1 MPELQSAWTP
11 TPEQQSA
18 WQQWRDAPAPRAHVV
33 RIALHSQPDPAAVD
47 AALAALRVRHESLRT
62 AYIDDGNELVA
73 CVPQAGTEG
82 VATAIAAPGDA
93 PSLPALDPATGDVL
107 RACISP
113 LPAGGATLW
122 LLVSPVAADRSTVLR
137 LAESVRDAV
146 DAPARI
152 DGDEELPLQYAQYAD
167 WQQGARLG
175 EDGTGSAGRAY
186 WQAQTAGLPDPLRIP
201 DALAGTA
208 AAQGSD
214 TWRHT
219 LHGAHRQALA
229 ASAREFGTTPERV
242 VQVAWWTVLARL
254 CAQPVFSCAWLHDCR
269 RDYDVMADA
278 AGVFVKALP
287 VSVAW
292 DAQRSVAEH
301 WRAWLPGLDSHAAWQ
316 EAWQPGDA
324 TPRIGFAV
332 SPLPPAGVAM
342 ASPAWPGFDLVCE
355 ALDDGQGMAALALHA
370 RAGVVHP
377 RVAQWVLAHLAALI
391 GTLPAALD
399 TPLESLSWP
408 ADDTLRVPQCW
419 TGESPADAGQ
429 TLLARIAQHA
439 RQTPDAPALEA
450 ADLVL
455 DYAGLQR
462 TVQAAAQRLRAIGV
476 GPGTRV
482 ALALPRS
489 GALVASLLA
498 VWAAGGAYVPLDPA
512 WPQARRRSVLA
523 QSAPVLTIAQQAAH
537 DDATVISA
545 EVLLAEAAHAAD
557 EELAASPP
565 EDVAYVLF
573 TSGSTGEPKGVVIGH
588 RQISHY
594 TAAVCEALSLAS
606 CRRLGLTSS
615 VAADLGNTTLFAALW
630 QGACLA
636 VASDDDMA
644 HPAAFARYLRGREVD
659 AIKIVPSHLA
669 ALLETDAPAVPAT
682 VILGGEPLPASLVQ
696 GLRRHAPDCRIFNHY
711 GPTET
716 TIGVMVDAVGAE
728 DPAWPAGTAPLSR
741 ALGSTRVRLLDDA
754 LRPVPAGVAGQLYVG
769 GPQLAHGYLG
779 RPDLDA
785 AAFVDDPF
793 AAGQRL
799 YRTGDL
805 ARATPAGLQLL
816 GRADQQVKIRGIR
829 VEPAEVE
836 AALLAQP
843 AVAQAA
849 VCAAPGPGGA
859 AVLCAFIV
867 PASAGSAD
875 TDVLRRA
882 LAAMLPDAMVPSR
895 LIALPAL
902 PRLPNGKTDRAA
914 LRTLAAS
921 HDDIAAPAPQAAT
934 ASADAVEALICA
946 LMAELLDQGRVD
958 PHADFFALG
967 GHSLLVIKLVARLR
981 RRLQVEIAPG
991 VVFDHPTAHALAAAV
1006 REHSET
1012 AGELDARALT
1022 ALSAAPQAAVAA

>member
-11 TPEQQSA
+11 TPEQQAA
-18 WQQWRDAPAPRAHVV
+18 WQQWRDAPVPRAHVA
-33 RIALHSQPDPAAVD
+33 RIALHSQPDSAAVD
-47 AALAALRVRHESLRT
+47 AALAALRARHEALRT
-62 AYIDDGNELVA
+62 AYIDDGKQLVA
-73 CVPQAGTEG
+73 CVPQAGTGG
-82 VATAIAAPGDA
+82 VATAIAELRDA
-93 PSLPALDPATGDVL
+93 PSLPALDPASGDVL

-113 LPAGGATLW
+113 LPAGGTTLW
-122 LLVSPVAADRSTVLR
+122 LLASPLAADRSTVLR
-137 LAESVRDAV
+137 LAESVRDAL

-152 DGDEELPLQYAQYAD
+152 DSDEELPLQYAQYAD

-186 WQAQTAGLPDPLRIP
+186 WQAQAAGLPAPLRIP
-201 DALAGTA
+201 DALAGSA

-214 TWRHT
+214 TSRHT

-229 ASAREFGTTPERV
+229 ASARQFGTTPERV
-242 VQVAWWTVLARL
+242 VQAAWWTVLARL
-254 CAQPVFSCAWLHDCR
+254 CAQTAFSGAWLHDCR

-287 VSVAW
+287 VGVAW

-324 TPRIGFAV
+324 APRIGFAV
-332 SPLPPAGVAM
+332 APLPPAGVAM
-342 ASPAWPGFDLVCE
+342 SSPAWPGFDLVCE

-370 RAGVVHP
+370 RSGVLHP
-377 RVAQWVLAHLAALI
+377 RVAQWLLAHLAALI

-399 TPLESLSWP
+399 APLESLSWP

-419 TGESPADAGQ
+419 SAETPADAEQ
-429 TLLARIAQHA
+429 PLLARIAQHA
-439 RQTPDAPALEA
+439 RQTPDAPALDA

-462 TVQAAAQRLRAIGV
+462 TVQAAAQRLRALGV

-512 WPQARRRSVLA
+512 WPQARRCSVLA
-523 QSAPVLTIAQQAAH
+523 QSAPVLTIAQQAAD

-545 EVLLAEAAHAAD
+545 EVLLAEGAHAAD
-557 EELAASPP
+557 EALVASSP
-565 EDVAYVLF
+565 EDAAYVLF

-644 HPAAFARYLRGREVD
+644 HPAAFSRYLRGRDVD
-659 AIKIVPSHLA
+659 TIKIVPSHLA
-669 ALLETDAPAVPAT
+669 ALLETDALAVPAT

-696 GLRRHAPDCRIFNHY
+696 GLRRQAPACRIFNHY

-716 TIGVMVDAVGAE
+716 TIGVMVHAVGAE

-741 ALGSTRVRLLDDA
+741 ALGATRVRLLDDA

-779 RPDLDA
+779 RPDLDT

-849 VCAAPGPGGA
+849 VCAVPGPGGA
-859 AVLCAFIV
+859 VVLCAFIV
-867 PASAGSAD
+867 PASADAAD
-875 TDVLRRA
+875 TDALRRA

-895 LIALPAL
+895 FIALPAL
-902 PRLPNGKTDRAA
+902 PRLPNGKTDRTA
-914 LRTLAAS
+914 LRALAAS
-921 HDDIAAPAPQAAT
+921 QDDIAAPAPQAAT
-934 ASADAVEALICA
+934 ASADAVETLICV
-946 LMAELLDQGRVD
+946 LMAELLEQDRVD

-1022 ALSAAPQAAVAA
+1022 ALGAAPQAALAA

>member
-1 MPELQSAWTP
+1 
-11 TPEQQSA
+11 
-18 WQQWRDAPAPRAHVV
+18 
-33 RIALHSQPDPAAVD
+33 
-47 AALAALRVRHESLRT
+47 
-62 AYIDDGNELVA
+62 
-73 CVPQAGTEG
+73 
-82 VATAIAAPGDA
+82 
-93 PSLPALDPATGDVL
+93 
-107 RACISP
+107 
-113 LPAGGATLW
+113 
-122 LLVSPVAADRSTVLR
+122 
-137 LAESVRDAV
+137 
-146 DAPARI
+146 
-152 DGDEELPLQYAQYAD
+152 
-167 WQQGARLG
+167 
-175 EDGTGSAGRAY
+175 
-186 WQAQTAGLPDPLRIP
+186 
-201 DALAGTA
+201 
-208 AAQGSD
+208 
-214 TWRHT
+214 
-219 LHGAHRQALA
+219 
-229 ASAREFGTTPERV
+229 
-242 VQVAWWTVLARL
+242 
-254 CAQPVFSCAWLHDCR
+254 
-269 RDYDVMADA
+269 
-278 AGVFVKALP
+278 
-287 VSVAW
+287 
-292 DAQRSVAEH
+292 
-301 WRAWLPGLDSHAAWQ
+301 
-316 EAWQPGDA
+316 
-324 TPRIGFAV
+324 
-332 SPLPPAGVAM
+332 
-342 ASPAWPGFDLVCE
+342 
-355 ALDDGQGMAALALHA
+355 
-370 RAGVVHP
+370 
-377 RVAQWVLAHLAALI
+377 
-391 GTLPAALD
+391 
-399 TPLESLSWP
+399 
-408 ADDTLRVPQCW
+408 
-419 TGESPADAGQ
+419 
-429 TLLARIAQHA
+429 
-439 RQTPDAPALEA
+439 
-450 ADLVL
+450 
-455 DYAGLQR
+455 
-462 TVQAAAQRLRAIGV
+462 
-476 GPGTRV
+476 
-482 ALALPRS
+482 RS

-512 WPQARRRSVLA
+512 WPEGRRRSVLA

-545 EVLLAEAAHAAD
+545 DALLAVAVHAAD
-557 EELAASPP
+557 EELAASSP
-565 EDVAYVLF
+565 EDAAYVLF

-636 VASDDDMA
+636 VASNDDMA
-644 HPAAFARYLRGREVD
+644 HPAAFSRYLRAREVD

-682 VILGGEPLPASLVQ
+682 VILGGESLPASLVQ

-716 TIGVMVDAVGAE
+716 TIGVMIHALGA
-728 DPAWPAGTAPLSR
+728 DSPALPAGTAPLSR
-741 ALGSTRVRLLDDA
+741 ALGATRVRLLDDA

-849 VCAAPGPGGA
+849 VCAVPGPGGA

-867 PASAGSAD
+867 PASASAAD
-875 TDVLRRA
+875 TDALRRA
-882 LAAMLPDAMVPSR
+882 LAAMLPDVMVPSR
-895 LIALPAL
+895 FIALPAL

-914 LRTLAAS
+914 LRTLGVS
-921 HDDIAAPAPQAAT
+921 QSVIAAPPPEVAM
-934 ASADAVEALICA
+934 ASADAVETLICA
-946 LMAELLDQGRVD
+946 LMSELLEHDRVD

-991 VVFDHPTAHALAAAV
+991 MVFDHPTAHALAAAV

-1022 ALSAAPQAAVAA
+1022 ALGAAPRAAVAA